1 MIWLFLELYTY
12 LLTIKMMGSIHLK
25 KINAIIV
32 NIFLLSVIGITF
44 FNQLM
49 FLLWL
54 KLSYS

>member
-1 MIWLFLELYTY
+1 MIWLFLELYIYFTS
-12 LLTIKMMGSIHLK
+12 IKKLKAIHLK

-49 FLLWL
+49 FLL
-54 KLSYS
+54 